1 MSVQLNSSM
10 ILSFNAI
17 LSAFNFVLTLLDIFL
32 SIFTDNNFAFNSL
45 SDEFSYLII
54 KFFNSLISGFELS
67 FPVDWEKLDL
77 LSWDSFK

>member
-1 MSVQLNSSM
+1 M

-17 LSAFNFVLTLLDIFL
+17 LSAFNFVLTLFEIFL

-67 FPVDWEKLDL
+67 FPVD
-77 LSWDSFK
+77 

>member
-67 FPVDWEKLDL
+67 FPVD
-77 LSWDSFK
+77 

>member
-32 SIFTDNNFAFNSL
+32 SIFTDNNFAFSSL

-67 FPVDWEKLDL
+67 FPVD
-77 LSWDSFK
+77 